1 MRKKIKSTFVLG
13 STSTIAKSIC
23 IELAKQGC
31 RKFHLVARNHFK
43 NKDLINT
50 LEKKFSAIVTEE
62 VHSLSYEYNLEK
74 PFIPKLDN
82 FDLYLIT
89 VGSLG
94 KENFEKTDTIE
105 AMKITATNY
114 LGILPW
120 INEIVKNQINK
131 VSRIWIFSSVAGD
144 RGRPSNFHYGAAK
157 AALTT
162 YCEGLELYCKN
173 KPLRVRVIKAGFI
186 DTPMTKGRVPNLLC
200 LSPSKVARIL
210 LKNPN
215 KRGLEY
221 LPWWWKLIMMIV
233 KSVPDVI
240 ASRL

>member
-13 STSTIAKSIC
+13 STSTIAKAIC

-31 RKFHLVARNHFK
+31 RTFHLVARNNLK

-50 LEKKFSAIVTEE
+50 LEKNFSAIVTEE
-62 VHSLSYEYNLEK
+62 DHNLSYVYNLEK
-74 PFIPKLDN
+74 PFIPKVDN

-94 KENFEKTDTIE
+94 KENFEKTDTAE
-105 AMKITATNY
+105 ALKITAINY

-162 YCEGLELYCKN
+162 YCEGLDLYCKN
-173 KPLRVRVIKAGFI
+173 MPLMVRVIKAGFI
-186 DTPMTKGRVPNLLC
+186 DSPMTKGKVPYLLC
-200 LSPSKVARIL
+200 SSPSKVAKVL
-210 LKNPN
+210 F
-215 KRGLEY
+215 ESV
-221 LPWWWKLIMMIV
+221 LPSKFIEFGTCTLN
-233 KSVPDVI
+233 
-240 ASRL
+240 LTL